1 MINDKIKELT
11 EKFARLATETK
22 ETTEELQRAIRE
34 SHSEI
39 VAGDR
44 VQCIKGNHE
53 DLKGTVIRTTKVFV
67 HIKVDGYPTTFKNH
81 PSRKGSP
88 ACRNYKSTK

>member
-11 EKFARLATETK
+11 EKLARLATETK

-34 SHSEI
+34 SRLEI

-44 VQCIKGNHE
+44 VQCIVKGNHE
-53 DLKGTVIRTTKVFV
+53 GLKGTVIRTTKVFV
-67 HIKVDGYPTTFKNH
+67 HIKVDGYVYPKTFKE
-81 PSRKGSP
+81 SSIKKRKSSLQ
-88 ACRNYKSTK
+88 KL